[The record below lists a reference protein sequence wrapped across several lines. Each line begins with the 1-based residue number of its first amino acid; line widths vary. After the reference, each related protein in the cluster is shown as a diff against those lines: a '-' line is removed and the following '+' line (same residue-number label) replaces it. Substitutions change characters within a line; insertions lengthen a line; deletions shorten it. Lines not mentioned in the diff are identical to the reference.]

1 MVLASNCAGFA
12 PERITRPYGE
22 ADGFLPIKNSGSKNT
37 LSRPFCFTT
46 FQFSQVLFFW
56 GEKFCHKIR
65 QNGSPSTCMVP
76 KILTNLQVLEA
87 NGKGFL
93 SARFPFQKWHCLL
106 QPKAIDYLSKRNHT
120 LCDINLKK
128 VDISIYH
135 FWIWVL
141 SQVTETKSFPRQT
154 DNSYISGCDNTR
166 CWGGGGVG
174 SKPDHWGLGVLIFH
188 QIPLLLVQ
196 TSEITINT
204 CRCLY

>member
-65 QNGSPSTCMVP
+65 QNGSPSTCKVP

-128 VDISIYH
+128 VDISHLPLLNLGAFTSDWNYH
-135 FWIWVL
+135 
-141 SQVTETKSFPRQT
+141 SQDRRIIHTFQAVTIQ
-154 DNSYISGCDNTR
+154 
-166 CWGGGGVG
+166 GVG
-174 SKPDHWGLGVLIFH
+174 VAGGWV
-188 QIPLLLVQ
+188 VNQ
-196 TSEITINT
+196 TTEAWESSFSIRFP
-204 CRCLY
+204 CF